1 MALPI
6 LLGILAA
13 VAGLLF
19 FNPPAWFPRPIS
31 FAGTQFDQ
39 QFQFTL
45 WATGFIFLAA
55 QLLLGF
61 MIWRFR
67 QTRRNLEPPL
77 HTHGSRRVELL
88 WTAAA
93 ILLFAGLAS
102 SGTRIWAGIHF
113 TPPPR
118 DAEIIEVYAHQFAWS
133 FRYPG
138 PDGKFGRTD
147 IHLIN
152 DAAQNP
158 FGLDDKDP
166 ASQDD
171 ILSATL
177 KVPAGKEI
185 LLTLRARDVI
195 HDFFVRELRLKQDIV
210 PGMDI
215 PYRFR
220 AEKIGT
226 YEIACSELCGLGHS
240 QMRSTMEVM
249 PQSEFDK
256 WKRTHARM

>member
-1 MALPI
+1 MALSL
-6 LLGILAA
+6 LLGILAT
-13 VAGLLF
+13 VTGFLF
-19 FNPPAWFPRPIS
+19 LNPPAWFPRPIS
-31 FAGTQFDQ
+31 LAGIQYDR

-45 WATGFIFLAA
+45 CAVGFIFASA

-61 MIWRFR
+61 TIWRFR
-67 QTRRNLEPPL
+67 RNRNLNPPV

-93 ILLFAGLAS
+93 TMLFAGLAL
-102 SGTRIWAGIHF
+102 SGTRIWAGVHF
-113 TPPPR
+113 TPPAR
-118 DAEIIEVYAHQFAWS
+118 DAEIVEVYAHQFAWS

-138 PDGKFGRTD
+138 TDAKFGRTD
-147 IHLIN
+147 IHLID
-152 DAAQNP
+152 DAGQNP
-158 FGLDDKDP
+158 FGLDERDP
-166 ASQDD
+166 AGQDD
-171 ILSATL
+171 IISSNL
-177 KVPAGKEI
+177 KVPAGKEVSLI
-185 LLTLRARDVI
+185 LHSRDVI

-240 QMRSTMEVM
+240 QMRATMEVM
-249 PQSEFDK
+249 SQGEFDR
-256 WKRTHARM
+256 WKQTHARR